1 MALLLIFFLHIC
13 TIFRSSH
20 LYSSKSSGCYDWNRN
35 LAHMIQPLI
44 ELTEILPQMK
54 DMNVVVGVVQILFL
68 LSEHAVHCI
77 YTEDVL
83 VRTALGQILGR
94 RRKETYPLG
103 TGKTLVCL
111 SNPEMFRP
119 SKKEPISPNL
129 KLCKAQQYSLSVA
142 DFVAL
147 LEIIPFCKT
156 VGSLKTSSFVMTTRH
171 HCALHRPLK
180 SRSINWFYFD

>member
-1 MALLLIFFLHIC
+1 MPFYCSLALLLIFFLHIC

-20 LYSSKSSGCYDWNRN
+20 VYSSKSSGCYDWNRN
-35 LAHMIQPLI
+35 LVHMIQPLI

-83 VRTALGQILGR
+83 VRTPLGQILGR

-103 TGKTLVCL
+103 AGKILVCL
-111 SNPEMFRP
+111 SNPKMFRP
-119 SKKEPISPNL
+119 CKKELISPNL
-129 KLCKAQQYSLSVA
+129 RLCKAQQYRLSVA
-142 DFVAL
+142 DIVAL
-147 LEIIPFCKT
+147 FETIPFCKNCSVLRNELVRIDNST
-156 VGSLKTSSFVMTTRH
+156 PLCIAQTLK
-171 HCALHRPLK
+171 K
-180 SRSINWFYFD
+180 